1 MQRTFNRRC
10 GYSLLES
17 LMAGTV
23 LAVVLVPALAAMKRG
38 LTLAR
43 DIEVAQLTTTLC
55 VSKMEEQL
63 GLTAHA
69 FASATTTGTFAA
81 DGYST
86 FRYSAARSDAA
97 VAGGIPDRLM
107 AISVTVWQ
115 DDNGNGALNAGEIS
129 TSLTTKV
136 AKMAIYQSATGGA

>member
-1 MQRTFNRRC
+1 MPALRRQRGF
-10 GYSLLES
+10 SLLET

-23 LAVVLVPALAAMKRG
+23 LAVVLVPALEVMRRSLAM
-38 LTLAR
+38 AR
-43 DIEVAQLTTTLC
+43 DVETVQMTTTLC

-63 GLTAHA
+63 SLAAYGFT
-69 FASATTTGTFAA
+69 SATTSGNFSA

-86 FRYSAARSDAA
+86 IRFTATRSDTALS
-97 VAGGIPDRLM
+97 GGIPDRLM
-107 AISVTVWQ
+107 AITVTVWQ
-115 DDNGNGALNAGEIS
+115 DTNGNSALNTGEIS